1 MNIINSRLLIQF
13 GMICKMS
20 FGSADGTV
28 LFLFFVLL
36 VMPEPNEPV
45 TGSPNVILMQRLDPV
60 LIIWLTALQMAA
72 AH

>member
-28 LFLFFVLL
+28 FSCFY
-36 VMPEPNEPV
+36 
-45 TGSPNVILMQRLDPV
+45 
-60 LIIWLTALQMAA
+60 ALGVACAQ
-72 AH
+72 